1 MKQPSRGEGTVNE
14 IDLLHELAPEA
25 ERLLERHLAASKEWF
40 PHELVPW
47 DEVIKH
53 DPRDTYDPEYRPM
66 PDAAKRALFVN
77 LLTEDNLPY
86 YSMEIHEM
94 FGAGGAWGEW
104 ARRWTAEEGR
114 HSIVMRDWMTV
125 TRAID
130 PIELER
136 GRMAQVCGGIVPHP
150 QTAIRGLV
158 YVTLQELAT
167 RISHYNTGKFL
178 TDKFGEDIMKRV
190 AADEN
195 LHYLFYRDMA
205 TAALE
210 LDPSQT
216 VMAIE
221 AEVRE
226 FAMPGVGIP
235 NFDAHAKAIARHQI
249 YDMQIHHE
257 KILVPVV
264 LNHWKV
270 EELTGLTAEAEAARD
285 KLVERIG
292 RIGKAA
298 RRMRDRAA
306 ETEAALAPA

>member
-1 MKQPSRGEGTVNE
+1 MDDRA
-14 IDLLHELAPEA
+14 LLAELEPVAGK
-25 ERLLERHLAASKEWF
+25 LFDRHDKTAKEWF

-47 DEVIKH
+47 SRGRDFEPGVEWEPDELAPPAPV
-53 DPRDTYDPEYRPM
+53 RS
-66 PDAAKRALFVN
+66 ALFVN

-130 PIELER
+130 PVDLER

-235 NFDAHAKAIARHQI
+235 NFDAHAKAIAKHQI
-249 YDMQIHHE
+249 YDMAIHHD

-270 EELTGLTAEAEAARD
+270 EELTGLTPEAEQARD
-285 KLVERIG
+285 KLVQRIT

-298 RRMRDRAA
+298 RRLRERAA
-306 ETEAALAPA
+306 ESDAA

>member
-1 MKQPSRGEGTVNE
+1 MDDRA
-14 IDLLHELAPEA
+14 LLAELEPLAGK
-25 ERLLERHLAASKEWF
+25 LFDRHDKTAKEWF

-47 DEVIKH
+47 SRGRDFEPGEEWEPDELAPPPPV
-53 DPRDTYDPEYRPM
+53 RS
-66 PDAAKRALFVN
+66 ALFVN

-130 PIELER
+130 PIDLER
-136 GRMAQVCGGIVPHP
+136 GRMAQVSGGIVPHP

-167 RISHYNTGKFL
+167 RISHNNTGKFL
-178 TDKFGEDIMKRV
+178 TDKFGETIMRRV
-190 AADEN
+190 GADEN
-195 LHYLFYRDMA
+195 LHYMFYRDM
-205 TAALE
+205 TSAAIE
-210 LDPSQT
+210 LDPSA
-216 VMAIE
+216 VVIAIE

-235 NFDAHAKAIARHQI
+235 DFDAHARAIAKHQI
-249 YDMQIHHE
+249 YDLLIHHD

-270 EELTGLTAEAEAARD
+270 EKLTGLSDEAEAARD
-285 KLVERIG
+285 KLLVRIG

-298 RRMRDRAA
+298 RRLRERQGESDAA
-306 ETEAALAPA
+306 

>member
-1 MKQPSRGEGTVNE
+1 MDDRA
-14 IDLLHELAPEA
+14 LLAELEPVAA
-25 ERLLERHLAASKEWF
+25 KLYDRHDKAAKEWF

-47 DEVIKH
+47 SRGRDFEPGVEWEPDELAPPTPV
-53 DPRDTYDPEYRPM
+53 RS
-66 PDAAKRALFVN
+66 ALFVN

-125 TRAID
+125 TRALD
-130 PIELER
+130 PVDLER
-136 GRMAQVCGGIVPHP
+136 GRMAQVGGGIVPHP

-235 NFDAHAKAIARHQI
+235 NFDAHAKAIAKHQI
-249 YDMQIHHE
+249 YDMAIHHD

-264 LNHWKV
+264 LHHWKV
-270 EELTGLTAEAEAARD
+270 EELTGLTPEAEQARD
-285 KLVERIG
+285 KLVQRIG

-306 ETEAALAPA
+306 ESDAA

>member
-1 MKQPSRGEGTVNE
+1 MDDRT
-14 IDLLHELAPEA
+14 LLAELEPVAGK
-25 ERLLERHLAASKEWF
+25 LYDRHDKAAKEWF
-40 PHELVPW
+40 PHALVPW
-47 DEVIKH
+47 SRGRDFEPGVDWEPDELAPPPPV
-53 DPRDTYDPEYRPM
+53 RS
-66 PDAAKRALFVN
+66 ALFVN

-130 PIELER
+130 PVELER

-235 NFDAHAKAIARHQI
+235 DFDAHAKAIARHQI
-249 YDMQIHHE
+249 YDLQIHHE

-270 EELTGLTAEAEAARD
+270 EELDGLTPEADVARD

-298 RRMRDRAA
+298 RRLRDRAA

>member
-1 MKQPSRGEGTVNE
+1 MDDRA
-14 IDLLHELAPEA
+14 LLAELEPVAGK
-25 ERLLERHLAASKEWF
+25 LYDRHDKTAKEWF

-47 DEVIKH
+47 SRGRDFEPGVEWEPDELAPPPPV
-53 DPRDTYDPEYRPM
+53 RS
-66 PDAAKRALFVN
+66 ALFVN

-130 PIELER
+130 PVDLER

-216 VMAIE
+216 VIAIE

-235 NFDAHAKAIARHQI
+235 NFDAHAKAIAKHQI
-249 YDMQIHHE
+249 YDMAIHHD

-270 EELTGLTAEAEAARD
+270 EELTGLSPEAEQARD
-285 KLVERIG
+285 KLVQRIG

-306 ETEAALAPA
+306 ESDAA

>member
-1 MKQPSRGEGTVNE
+1 MDDR
-14 IDLLHELAPEA
+14 A
-25 ERLLERHLAASKEWF
+25 LLEELEPVAARLYDRHDKTAKEWF
-40 PHELVPW
+40 PHTLVPW
-47 DEVIKH
+47 SRGRDFEPGVEWEPDELAPPPPV
-53 DPRDTYDPEYRPM
+53 RS
-66 PDAAKRALFVN
+66 ALFVN

-130 PIELER
+130 PVDLER

-210 LDPSQT
+210 LEPSQT
-216 VMAIE
+216 VLAIE

-235 NFDAHAKAIARHQI
+235 DFEAHAKAIAKHQI

-270 EELTGLTAEAEAARD
+270 EELTGLTPEAEVARD
-285 KLVERIG
+285 RLVVRIA

-306 ETEAALAPA
+306 EAEAALTPA

>member
-1 MKQPSRGEGTVNE
+1 MDDRT
-14 IDLLHELAPEA
+14 LLAELEPVAGK
-25 ERLLERHLAASKEWF
+25 LYDRHDKAAKEWF
-40 PHELVPW
+40 PHALVPW
-47 DEVIKH
+47 SRGRDFEPGVDWEPDELAPPPPV
-53 DPRDTYDPEYRPM
+53 RS
-66 PDAAKRALFVN
+66 ALFVN

-130 PIELER
+130 PVELER

-178 TDKFGEDIMKRV
+178 TDKFGEEIMKRV

-235 NFDAHAKAIARHQI
+235 DFDAHAKAIARHQI
-249 YDMQIHHE
+249 YDLQIHHE

-270 EELTGLTAEAEAARD
+270 EELDGLTPEADAARD

-298 RRMRDRAA
+298 RRLRDRAA
-306 ETEAALAPA
+306 ETEAALTPA

>member
-1 MKQPSRGEGTVNE
+1 MDDRA
-14 IDLLHELAPEA
+14 LLAELEPVAGK
-25 ERLLERHLAASKEWF
+25 LYDRHDKTAKEWF

-47 DEVIKH
+47 SRGRDFEPGVEWEPDELAPPPPV
-53 DPRDTYDPEYRPM
+53 RS
-66 PDAAKRALFVN
+66 ALFVN

-125 TRAID
+125 TRAVD
-130 PIELER
+130 PVDLER
-136 GRMAQVCGGIVPHP
+136 GRMAQVSGGIVPHP

-216 VMAIE
+216 VIAIE

-235 NFDAHAKAIARHQI
+235 NFDAHAKAIAKHQI
-249 YDMQIHHE
+249 YDMAIHHD

-270 EELTGLTAEAEAARD
+270 EELTGLSSEAEVARD
-285 KLVERIG
+285 KLVQRIG

-298 RRMRDRAA
+298 RRLRERAA
-306 ETEAALAPA
+306 ESDAA

>member
-1 MKQPSRGEGTVNE
+1 MDDRA
-14 IDLLHELAPEA
+14 LLAELEPVAGK
-25 ERLLERHLAASKEWF
+25 LYDRHDKTAKEWF

-47 DEVIKH
+47 SRGRDFEPGVEWEPDELAPPPPV
-53 DPRDTYDPEYRPM
+53 RS
-66 PDAAKRALFVN
+66 ALFVN

-130 PIELER
+130 PVDLER

-216 VMAIE
+216 VIAIE

-235 NFDAHAKAIARHQI
+235 DFEAHAKAIAKHQI
-249 YDMQIHHE
+249 YDMAIHHD

-264 LNHWKV
+264 LKHWKV
-270 EELTGLTAEAEAARD
+270 TELTGLTPEAEAARD
-285 KLVERIG
+285 KLVTRIA
-292 RIGKAA
+292 RFGKAA
-298 RRMRDRAA
+298 RRMRERADEAAAA
-306 ETEAALAPA
+306 EAQLSPV

>member
-1 MKQPSRGEGTVNE
+1 
-14 IDLLHELAPEA
+14 
-25 ERLLERHLAASKEWF
+25 
-40 PHELVPW
+40 
-47 DEVIKH
+47 
-53 DPRDTYDPEYRPM
+53 
-66 PDAAKRALFVN
+66 
-77 LLTEDNLPY
+77 
-86 YSMEIHEM
+86 
-94 FGAGGAWGEW
+94 
-104 ARRWTAEEGR
+104 
-114 HSIVMRDWMTV
+114 
-125 TRAID
+125 
-130 PIELER
+130 
-136 GRMAQVCGGIVPHP
+136 MAQVCGGIVPHP

-195 LHYLFYRDMA
+195 LHYLFYRDLA

-235 NFDAHAKAIARHQI
+235 DFEVHAKAIAKHQI
-249 YDMQIHHE
+249 YDMLIHHE

-270 EELTGLTAEAEAARD
+270 EELTGLSPEAEVARD
-285 KLVERIG
+285 KLVDRIN

-306 ETEAALAPA
+306 EGALTPA

>member
-1 MKQPSRGEGTVNE
+1 MDDQA
-14 IDLLHELAPEA
+14 LLAELEPLAGK
-25 ERLLERHLAASKEWF
+25 LFDRHDRTAKEWF

-47 DEVIKH
+47 SRGRDFVSGVDWEPDELAPPPPV
-53 DPRDTYDPEYRPM
+53 RS
-66 PDAAKRALFVN
+66 ALFVN

-114 HSIVMRDWMTV
+114 HSIVMRDWLTV

-130 PIELER
+130 PVALAR
-136 GRMAQVCGGIVPHP
+136 GRMSQVCGGVVPHP
-150 QTAIRGLV
+150 NSAVSGLV

-178 TDKFGEDIMKRV
+178 TDSFGEEIMKRV

-195 LHYLFYRDMA
+195 LHYLFYRDL
-205 TAALE
+205 TSAALE
-210 LDPSQT
+210 LDPSS
-216 VMAIE
+216 VVIAIE

-235 NFDAHAKAIARHQI
+235 DFENHARAIAKHQI
-249 YDMQIHHE
+249 YDMTIHHE

-270 EELTGLTAEAEAARD
+270 EELTGLSDEAEAARD
-285 KLVERIG
+285 KLVTRIG

-298 RRMRDRAA
+298 RRMRERQAESTAA
-306 ETEAALAPA
+306 

>member
-1 MKQPSRGEGTVNE
+1 MDDRA
-14 IDLLHELAPEA
+14 LLAELEPVAGK
-25 ERLLERHLAASKEWF
+25 LYDRHHKTAKEWF

-47 DEVIKH
+47 SRGRDFEPGVEWEPDELAPPAPV
-53 DPRDTYDPEYRPM
+53 RS
-66 PDAAKRALFVN
+66 ALFVN

-130 PIELER
+130 PVDLER

-150 QTAIRGLV
+150 ETAIRGLV

-210 LDPSQT
+210 LAPSDT
-216 VMAIE
+216 VIAIE

-235 NFDAHAKAIARHQI
+235 NFDAHAKAIAKHQI
-249 YDMQIHHE
+249 YDMAIHHE

-270 EELTGLTAEAEAARD
+270 EELTGLTPEAEQARD
-285 KLVERIG
+285 KLVQRIG

-306 ETEAALAPA
+306 EAGQSDAA

>member
-1 MKQPSRGEGTVNE
+1 MDDRA
-14 IDLLHELAPEA
+14 LLAELEPVAGK
-25 ERLLERHLAASKEWF
+25 LYDRHDKTAKEWF
-40 PHELVPW
+40 PHALVPW
-47 DEVIKH
+47 SRGRDFDPDVEWSPDELAPPPAV
-53 DPRDTYDPEYRPM
+53 RS
-66 PDAAKRALFVN
+66 ALFVN

-130 PIELER
+130 PIDLER

-178 TDKFGEDIMKRV
+178 TDRFGEEIMKRV

-235 NFDAHAKAIARHQI
+235 NFDAHAKAIAKHQI
-249 YDMQIHHE
+249 YDMLIHHE

-270 EELTGLTAEAEAARD
+270 AELTGLTPEAEAARD
-285 KLVERIG
+285 KLVHRID

-306 ETEAALAPA
+306 EGDQSAA

>member
-1 MKQPSRGEGTVNE
+1 MDDRT
-14 IDLLHELAPEA
+14 LLAELEPVAGQ
-25 ERLLERHLAASKEWF
+25 LYDRHDKTAKEWF
-40 PHELVPW
+40 PHALVPW
-47 DEVIKH
+47 SRGRDFEPGVDWEPDELAPPAPV
-53 DPRDTYDPEYRPM
+53 RS
-66 PDAAKRALFVN
+66 ALFVN

>member
-1 MKQPSRGEGTVNE
+1 MDDR
-14 IDLLHELAPEA
+14 I
-25 ERLLERHLAASKEWF
+25 LLEELEPMAATLYNRHDNSAKEWF
-40 PHELVPW
+40 PHTLVPW
-47 DEVIKH
+47 GRGRDFEPGVDWEPDELAPPPAV
-53 DPRDTYDPEYRPM
+53 RS
-66 PDAAKRALFVN
+66 ALFVN
-77 LLTEDNLPY
+77 LLTEDNLPF

-125 TRAID
+125 TRAVD

-150 QTAIRGLV
+150 PSAVRGLV

-167 RISHYNTGKFL
+167 RISHYNTGRFL
-178 TDKFGEDIMKRV
+178 TDRFGEEIMKRV

-195 LHYLFYRDMA
+195 LHYLFYRDMT

-210 LDPSQT
+210 LDPSSA
-216 VMAIE
+216 VIAME

-235 NFDAHAKAIARHQI
+235 DFDVHARAIARHQI
-249 YDMQIHHE
+249 YDLVIHHE

-270 EELTGLTAEAEAARD
+270 EDLTGLSDQAEAARD
-285 KLVERIG
+285 RLVERIG

-298 RRMRDRAA
+298 RRMRERMVEGDV
-306 ETEAALAPA
+306 ALTPA

>member
-1 MKQPSRGEGTVNE
+1 MDDQT
-14 IDLLHELAPEA
+14 LLAELEPVAA
-25 ERLLERHLAASKEWF
+25 RLFDRHDKSAKEWF

-47 DEVIKH
+47 GRG
-53 DPRDTYDPEYRPM
+53 RDFVSGEEWE
-66 PDAAKRALFVN
+66 PDALAPPAPVRSALFVN

-114 HSIVMRDWMTV
+114 HSIVMRDWLTV

-130 PIELER
+130 PVALER
-136 GRMAQVCGGIVPHP
+136 GRMSQVSGGVVPHP
-150 QTAIRGLV
+150 ATAVGGLV

-178 TDKFGEDIMKRV
+178 EDSFGEEIMKRV

-195 LHYLFYRDMA
+195 LHYLFYRDLT

-210 LDPSQT
+210 VDPSA
-216 VMAIE
+216 VVIAME

-235 NFDAHAKAIARHQI
+235 DFEVHARAIARHQI
-249 YDMQIHHE
+249 YDMLIHHD

-270 EELTGLTAEAEAARD
+270 EALTGLSDEAEVARD
-285 KLVERIG
+285 KLVSRIG

-298 RRMRDRAA
+298 RKMRDRQADYAA
-306 ETEAALAPA
+306 V

>member
-1 MKQPSRGEGTVNE
+1 MDDQA
-14 IDLLHELAPEA
+14 LLAELEPVAGK
-25 ERLLERHLAASKEWF
+25 LFDRHDKTAKEWF

-47 DEVIKH
+47 SRGRDFEPGVGWEPDELAPPPPV
-53 DPRDTYDPEYRPM
+53 RS
-66 PDAAKRALFVN
+66 ALFVN

-130 PIELER
+130 PVDLER

-235 NFDAHAKAIARHQI
+235 NFDAHAKAIAKHQI
-249 YDMQIHHE
+249 YDMAIHHE

-270 EELTGLTAEAEAARD
+270 TELTGLTPEAEQARD

-298 RRMRDRAA
+298 KRMRDRAA
-306 ETEAALAPA
+306 ESDAA

>member
-1 MKQPSRGEGTVNE
+1 MMDDRA
-14 IDLLHELAPEA
+14 LLAELEPVAGK
-25 ERLLERHLAASKEWF
+25 LYDRHDKTAKEWF

-47 DEVIKH
+47 SRGRDFEPGVEWEPDELAPPPPV
-53 DPRDTYDPEYRPM
+53 RS
-66 PDAAKRALFVN
+66 ALFVN

-130 PIELER
+130 PVDLER

-235 NFDAHAKAIARHQI
+235 DFDAHAKAIAKHQI
-249 YDMQIHHE
+249 YDMAIHHE

-264 LNHWKV
+264 LNIWKV
-270 EELTGLTAEAEAARD
+270 EELTGLSDEAEAARD
-285 KLVERIG
+285 KLVQRIG

-298 RRMRDRAA
+298 RRMRERAA
-306 ETEAALAPA
+306 ESDAA

>member
-1 MKQPSRGEGTVNE
+1 MDDRA
-14 IDLLHELAPEA
+14 LLAELEPVAG
-25 ERLLERHLAASKEWF
+25 RLYDRHDKTAKEWF

-47 DEVIKH
+47 SRGRDFEPGVEWEPDELAPPAPV
-53 DPRDTYDPEYRPM
+53 RS
-66 PDAAKRALFVN
+66 ALFVN

-130 PIELER
+130 PVDLER
-136 GRMAQVCGGIVPHP
+136 GRMAQVSGGIVPHP

-235 NFDAHAKAIARHQI
+235 NFDAHAKAIAKHQI
-249 YDMQIHHE
+249 YDMAIHHD

-264 LNHWKV
+264 LNIWKV
-270 EELTGLTAEAEAARD
+270 EELTGLTPEAEQARD
-285 KLVERIG
+285 KLVQRIG

-298 RRMRDRAA
+298 RRMRERAG
-306 ETEAALAPA
+306 EAGQSDAA

>member
-1 MKQPSRGEGTVNE
+1 MDDRT
-14 IDLLHELAPEA
+14 LLAELEPVAGQ
-25 ERLLERHLAASKEWF
+25 LYDRHDKTAKEWF
-40 PHELVPW
+40 PHALVPW
-47 DEVIKH
+47 SRGRDFEPGVDWEPDELAPPAPV
-53 DPRDTYDPEYRPM
+53 RS
-66 PDAAKRALFVN
+66 ALFVN

-270 EELTGLTAEAEAARD
+270 EELSGLTAEAEAARD

>member
-1 MKQPSRGEGTVNE
+1 MDDRA
-14 IDLLHELAPEA
+14 LLAELEPVAGK
-25 ERLLERHLAASKEWF
+25 LYDRHDKTAKEWF

-47 DEVIKH
+47 SRGRDFEPGVEWEPDELAPPPAV
-53 DPRDTYDPEYRPM
+53 RS
-66 PDAAKRALFVN
+66 ALFVN

-130 PIELER
+130 PVDLER

-235 NFDAHAKAIARHQI
+235 DFEAHAKAIAKHQI
-249 YDMQIHHE
+249 YDMAIHHE

-264 LNHWKV
+264 LNIWKV
-270 EELTGLTAEAEAARD
+270 EELTGLTSEAEQARD
-285 KLVERIG
+285 KLVQRIG

-298 RRMRDRAA
+298 RRMRERAG
-306 ETEAALAPA
+306 ESDAA